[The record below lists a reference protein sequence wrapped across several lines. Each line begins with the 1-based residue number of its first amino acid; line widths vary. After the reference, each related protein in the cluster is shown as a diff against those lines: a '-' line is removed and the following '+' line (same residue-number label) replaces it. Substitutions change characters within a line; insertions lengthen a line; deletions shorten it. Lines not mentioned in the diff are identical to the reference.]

1 MSRKNNLLNQKITAL
16 YCRISLDDGSQNESM
31 SISNQ
36 KLLLK
41 DYAEKNGMPRY
52 EYYVDD
58 GYTGRNFNRPSF
70 KRLIADIEAGKIG
83 CVITKDLS
91 RLGRNYIEAGSYIE
105 IFFPKHN
112 VRYIAV
118 TDGVDS
124 LTRQEMDITPFKNIL
139 NDMYSRDI
147 SKKVLAGRMTR
158 SRQGKFCGGQPPLGL
173 MRDPEEKGHLIL
185 DPDTAPTIRKI
196 FDLALN
202 GWGCMRIAKQLM
214 EDKIPITRVKSNTEC
229 DVNYYSWGSARISH
243 ILRNP
248 FYKGAHLVCRTH
260 QKGIRSNTYDI
271 IPREDWEVLEGCHEA
286 IVSPED
292 WEKVQELIDRRPPI
306 MEGNACPFYNLF
318 HGIIYC
324 ATCGKSMQVR
334 YEKVGRTGKNR
345 FTGEEREPID
355 KAYYICQTYNRLGK
369 NSCTSHKVEARDLYN
384 LVLKDIQELAA
395 MALKDV
401 ESFYQ
406 RISSRMERRYLAD
419 ASEMEKERE
428 RLEAR
433 NREIDDMFLN
443 LYTDKAK
450 GILSE
455 QRFVKL
461 TAAMEREQEE
471 NQKQLKELALS
482 LRRSNEQESD
492 VRTFIREIRQYATI
506 QELDEGILNRLIS
519 RILVGE
525 VKKVDGEKFQE
536 IKIIYNF
543 VGEIPA
549 VTE

>member
-1 MSRKNNLLNQKITAL
+1 MNRKNQTNQKITAL
-16 YCRISLDDGSQNESM
+16 YCRLSLEDGRESESM

-36 KLLLK
+36 KLMLR
-41 DYAEKNGMPRY
+41 DYAEKNGMFQY

-70 KRLIADIEAGKIG
+70 QRMIADIEAGKVG

-173 MRDPEEKGHLIL
+173 MRDPDDNGHLII
-185 DPDTAPTIRKI
+185 DPETAPVIRRI
-196 FDLALN
+196 FELALD

-214 EDKIPITRVKSNTEC
+214 NDKVPITRVKANTEC

-271 IPREDWEVLEGCHEA
+271 IPREDWEVIENCHEA
-286 IVSPED
+286 IVTPAE
-292 WEKVQELIDRRPPI
+292 WEQVQEIIDRRPTI
-306 MEGNACPFYNLF
+306 MKGNACPFYNIF

-345 FTGEEREPID
+345 FTGKEREPID

-369 NSCTSHKVEARDLYN
+369 NACTSHKIEARDLYN
-384 LVLKDIQELAA
+384 LVLKDIQDLAA
-395 MALKDV
+395 MALKDADV
-401 ESFYQ
+401 FYQ
-406 RISSRMERRYLAD
+406 RLSSRMERRYMAD
-419 ASEMEKERE
+419 ASEMQKECGQ
-428 RLEAR
+428 LEAR
-433 NREIDDMFLN
+433 NQEIDSMFLS

-450 GILSE
+450 GILTE
-455 QRFVKL
+455 QRFLKL
-461 TAAMEREQEE
+461 TATLEQEQE
-471 NQKQLKELALS
+471 GNRKRIQELALVM
-482 LRRSNEQESD
+482 RRTDEQESD
-492 VRTFIREIRQYATI
+492 VQTFVQEVRKYATI
-506 QELDEGILNRLIS
+506 QELDEAVLNRLIS
-519 RILVGE
+519 RIMIGG
-525 VKKVDGEKFQE
+525 VKKIDGQKVQE
-536 IKIIYNF
+536 VRIVYNF
-543 VGEIPA
+543 VGELSI
-549 VTE
+549 VIK

>member
-1 MSRKNNLLNQKITAL
+1 MSRKKQTNQKITAL
-16 YCRISLDDGSQNESM
+16 YCRISLDDGGDNESM

-41 DYAEKNGMPRY
+41 DHAEKLGMFQY

-70 KRLIADIEAGKIG
+70 RRMIADIEAGKVG

-91 RLGRNYIEAGSYIE
+91 RLGRNYIEAGTYIE

-124 LTRQEMDITPFKNIL
+124 LTSPELDITPFNNIL

-158 SRQGKFCGGQPPLGL
+158 SRQGKFCGGTPPYGL
-173 MRDPEEKGHLIL
+173 KRDPEEKGHLLI
-185 DPDTAPTIRKI
+185 DPETAPVIRKI
-196 FDLALN
+196 YDMALD
-202 GWGCMRIAKQLM
+202 GWGCMRIAKRLM
-214 EDKIPITRVKSNTEC
+214 EDKAPITHVKTQTEC
-229 DVNYYSWGSARISH
+229 DVNYYYWSASRISH

-260 QKGIRSNTYDI
+260 QKGIRSGTVDI
-271 IPREDWEVLEGCHEA
+271 IPREDWEIIENCHEA
-286 IVSPED
+286 IVTPEEWD
-292 WEKVQELIDRRPPI
+292 KVQELIDGRPAI
-306 MEGNACPFYNLF
+306 MEGNACPFYNIF

-334 YEKVGRTGKNR
+334 YEKVGRTGKSR
-345 FTGEEREPID
+345 FTGKMREPID

-369 NSCTSHKVEARDLYN
+369 NACTSHKIEARDLYD

-395 MALKDV
+395 MALQDADA
-401 ESFYQ
+401 FYS
-406 RISSRMERRYLAD
+406 RLCRRMERQYQTD
-419 ASEMEKERE
+419 ASEAQRECEK
-428 RLEAR
+428 LEVR
-433 NREIDDMFLN
+433 NQEIDDLFLN

-455 QRFVKL
+455 QRFLKL
-461 TAAMEREQEE
+461 TSAMEQEQEA
-471 NQKQLKELALS
+471 NRKRLQDLS
-482 LRRSNEQESD
+482 LLIRRTESQESD
-492 VRTFIREIRQYATI
+492 VQTFIHEIRQYAAI
-506 QELDEGILNRLIS
+506 QELDEAMLHRLIS
-519 RILVGE
+519 RIVVGE
-525 VKKVDGEKFQE
+525 MKKVDGQKQQE
-536 IKIIYNF
+536 VKIIYNF
-543 VGEIPA
+543 VGEIP
-549 VTE
+549 E

>member
-1 MSRKNNLLNQKITAL
+1 MSRKNHLSNQKITAL

-36 KLLLK
+36 KLMLK

-70 KRLIADIEAGKIG
+70 KRLIADIEAGKVG

-139 NDMYSRDI
+139 NGMYSRDI

-173 MRDPEEKGHLIL
+173 MRDPDEKGHLII
-185 DPDTAPTIRKI
+185 DPETAPVIRRI
-196 FDLALN
+196 FELALD
-202 GWGCMRIAKQLM
+202 GWGYMRIAKQLM
-214 EDKIPITRVKSNTEC
+214 DDKVPITRVKANTEC
-229 DVNYYSWGSARISH
+229 DVNYYSWGGARISH

-271 IPREDWEVLEGCHEA
+271 IPREDWEVIEGCHEA
-286 IVSPED
+286 IVTPAE
-292 WEKVQELIDRRPPI
+292 WEQVQEIIDRRPTI
-306 MEGNACPFYNLF
+306 MKGNACPFYNLF

-345 FTGEEREPID
+345 FTGKEREPID

-369 NSCTSHKVEARDLYN
+369 NACTSHKIEARDLYN
-384 LVLKDIQELAA
+384 LVLKDIQDLAA
-395 MALKDV
+395 MALKDADV
-401 ESFYQ
+401 FYQ
-406 RISSRMERRYLAD
+406 RLSSHMERRYMAD
-419 ASEMEKERE
+419 ASEMQRE
-428 RLEAR
+428 CDQLEAR
-433 NREIDDMFLN
+433 NQEIDSMFMS

-450 GILSE
+450 GILTE
-455 QRFVKL
+455 QRFLKL
-461 TAAMEREQEE
+461 TATLEQEQE
-471 NQKQLKELALS
+471 ANRKRFHELMLVMRRTDEKE
-482 LRRSNEQESD
+482 RD
-492 VRTFIREIRQYATI
+492 VRTFVQEVRKYATI
-506 QELDEGILNRLIS
+506 QELDEAVLNRLIS
-519 RILVGE
+519 KILVGE
-525 VKKVDGEKFQE
+525 VRKVDGQKCQNVR
-536 IKIIYNF
+536 IIYNF
-543 VGEIPA
+543 VGEMI
-549 VTE
+549 EK